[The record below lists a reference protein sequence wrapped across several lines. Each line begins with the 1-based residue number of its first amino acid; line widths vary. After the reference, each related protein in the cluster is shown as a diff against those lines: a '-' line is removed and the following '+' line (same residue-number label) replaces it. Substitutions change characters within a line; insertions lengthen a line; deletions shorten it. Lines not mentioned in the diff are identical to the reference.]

1 MSIKKRIGTVIIA
14 SIAVLVA
21 ALLLQTSQQRKTVTK
36 ELGTTVSLISEKAEE
51 EIETS
56 LKDTAKN
63 ISDYAI
69 SLENQTDEAMLNA
82 AFYLQEAYQNNPA
95 LTDGDLKTIAK
106 KLNMT
111 DLLISNKKGDFIL
124 ATDSA
129 SKSVNL
135 FDIWEGYRGL
145 LSDGDLI
152 LPSDLKISAESGSI
166 FKYTAIP
173 RKDGKGCIEAALNS
187 DSIKNALS
195 GFVEG
200 TKGFTSLIMVDYSN
214 TVLISFGEE
223 AETSSYVEGDIST
236 DSNFTEVFSSNTEK
250 ILVDDKDKISI
261 YYPVQ
266 KSDAVTYVLRLTL
279 DKTPYFTEMNVLS
292 NNAEAL
298 TNSLT
303 KSLNM
308 GIIVN
313 LFVLFA
319 MAFCILFSMNH
330 IMKPVITIASL
341 ADRISKGDL
350 NVHIAG
356 KYPGELNVLVNTFN
370 SMTED
375 LHGMLQNVTQTSD
388 TIKDSSNTLRSS
400 LNVITESG
408 TALSTAMEEIST
420 GTANLAIDNNEVYS
434 NTMDLSS
441 HVENMTQN
449 INLVNQSIDS
459 MGQIH
464 TEGID
469 TIDNLDAH
477 FQESMTAIEEVAVK
491 ISELQVKSNSINTI
505 ISAISEIAAQTNLLA
520 LNASIEAA
528 RAGEQGKGFA
538 VVADEV
544 RKLAESSTSETQ
556 EIASIIKDITDIIQ
570 VTVEKMTTTKESIA
584 ETNQSL
590 HTTKEMFDR
599 LHTAAQ
605 QINASSAGITDSISY
620 VSDATDSLLSLTE
633 SISAIS
639 EEVAASSK
647 SVSESSIQQSEE
659 LGTVNRQIIMM
670 NEVTNEL
677 SQLLEKYQ
685 L

>member
-1 MSIKKRIGTVIIA
+1 MSIKKRIGAAIMA
-14 SIAVLVA
+14 SIAILVIVLLFQA
-21 ALLLQTSQQRKTVTK
+21 SQQRKTVTK
-36 ELGTTVSLISEKAEE
+36 ELGTTVSLISEKAED

-63 ISDYAI
+63 IADYAI

-82 AFYLQEAYQNNPA
+82 AFYLQDAYQNNPT
-95 LTDGDLKTIAK
+95 LTDNDLKKIAE

-111 DLLISNKKGDFIL
+111 DLLISDKKGDFFL
-124 ATDSA
+124 ATDPA

-135 FDIWEGYRGL
+135 FDIWEGYRDL
-145 LSDGDLI
+145 LSDNDLV

-173 RKDGKGCIEAALNS
+173 RKDGEGCIEAALNS

-200 TKGFTSLIMVDYSN
+200 TKGFTSLVMVDSSN
-214 TVLISFGEE
+214 LVLISFGEE
-223 AETSSYVEGDIST
+223 AKAGTYIEGKTST
-236 DSNFTEVFSSNTEK
+236 DTDFTEVFSSNTEK
-250 ILVDDKDKISI
+250 LITDDEDKISI

-266 KSDAVTYVLRLTL
+266 KKDAVTYVLRLTL
-279 DKTPYFTEMNVLS
+279 DKAPYFAEMNVLS
-292 NNAEAL
+292 NNAAAL
-298 TNSLT
+298 TDSLT
-303 KSLNM
+303 KSLNI

-313 LFVLFA
+313 LFVLFLITL
-319 MAFCILFSMNH
+319 FILFSMNR
-330 IMKPVITIASL
+330 IMKPIITIASV
-341 ADRISKGDL
+341 ADRISHGDL
-350 NVHIAG
+350 NVHIEG

-388 TIKDSSNTLRSS
+388 TIKDSSTTLRSS

-408 TALSTAMEEIST
+408 TALSTAMEEISA
-420 GTANLAIDNNEVYS
+420 GTANLATDNNEVYS

-441 HVENMTQN
+441 HVENMTRN
-449 INLVNQSIDS
+449 ISLVNQSIGS
-459 MGQIH
+459 MGEIH
-464 TEGID
+464 AEGMD
-469 TIDNLDAH
+469 TIDSLDAH
-477 FQESMTAIEEVAVK
+477 FKESMTAIEEVAVK
-491 ISELQVKSNSINTI
+491 IEELQVKSNSINTI
-505 ISAISEIAAQTNLLA
+505 ISAISEIASQTNLLA

-556 EIASIIKDITDIIQ
+556 EIASIIRDITGIIKI
-570 VTVEKMTTTKESIA
+570 TVDKMTATKESIA
-584 ETNQSL
+584 ETNQAL
-590 HTTKEMFDR
+590 YTTKEMFNQ
-599 LHTAAQ
+599 LHTATR
-605 QINASSAGITDSISY
+605 QINDSSAGITDSISY
-620 VSDATDSLLSLTE
+620 VSDATDSLLGLTE
-633 SISAIS
+633 NISAIS

-647 SVSESSIQQSEE
+647 SVSESSLQQSEE
-659 LGTVNRQIIMM
+659 LGTVNKQIIMM